1 MEYKMKYTYSN
12 DIEANELEFLK
23 ERFELVRE
31 RVESI
36 PGRCEV
42 EDKFYPYFNQV
53 ALYLKMVNDVVMS
66 TIDGS
71 YYNYSVNK
79 KMQINRELFVDIRG
93 KNYEISFLNP
103 EYAVNRLGND
113 FGQIL
118 SAVYAELR
126 ACVAYAFEQKL
137 EQVLIREELFLEI
150 YGIFTDSKF
159 EEEKEPN
166 YNFVKDSFCNFA
178 YDYLDCMVKDSIE
191 CAFVRTD
198 SIYKS
203 IVMEADLTDFGYL
216 YDYGEYISDIEK
228 NMSIFMASLPE
239 EDIQKMADTYT
250 EGFRKGFIATGKDI
264 SIKKTA
270 EVRYFVG
277 FERVVRAA
285 VNNLRAMGL
294 EPIIRCSSPSFML
307 GRRVYK
313 IGIECSS
320 PNKQFDADHEHDK
333 VFYFDNRF
341 MERKLEAYRDA
352 FEAVKDAAKLY
363 AGPAVIESFGEDAF
377 TPKEKKENTRLDDD
391 TKRRLTEYN
400 QRAGQIT
407 NTYIKGE
414 ERSFTIIS
422 FPTPAIG
429 DDFEEIFKETI
440 KLNTLNY
447 ELYRDMQQIII
458 DELDKAEYVEIK
470 GMDGNKTD
478 LKVMLQDISD
488 PEKETKFENCVADV
502 NIPVGEVFT
511 SPKLEGTEGVLH
523 VKEVYLNG
531 IQFVNLT
538 LVFKDGIIDNISCS
552 NYEDE
557 EANKKFLDT
566 YLLFNH
572 KTLPIGEFAI
582 GTNTVAYEVTKR
594 YGLEAIMPILIAEK
608 TGPHFAV
615 GDTCYS
621 HEEEVKTYNPDGK
634 EIIAKENRYSK
645 LRDTNPKEA
654 YFNCHTDITI
664 PYDEL
669 GSLCAVKKDGT
680 KTDIIVQGRFVLDGL
695 DTLNKPL
702 QGDK

>member
-1 MEYKMKYTYSN
+1 MRYSYTFN
-12 DIEANELEFLK
+12 VDENELEFLN

-31 RVESI
+31 RIDTITEK
-36 PGRCEV
+36 CEV
-42 EDKFYPYFNQV
+42 ADKFYPFFNQV
-53 ALYLKMVNDVVMS
+53 ALYLKTVNEIVMS
-66 TIDGS
+66 TMDGS
-71 YYNYSVNK
+71 FYNLSVNR
-79 KMQINRELFVDIRG
+79 KMQINRELYVDLRG
-93 KNYEISFLNP
+93 KHYEVNFLNP
-103 EYAVNRLGND
+103 EYACNRLGEK
-113 FGQIL
+113 FGQLL
-118 SAVYAELR
+118 SALYAELR
-126 ACVAYAFEQKL
+126 ACVSYAFEQKL

-159 EEEKEPN
+159 EEEKEPE
-166 YNFVKDSFCNFA
+166 YSYVLDSYCNFA
-178 YDYLDCMVKDSIE
+178 YDYLDNMLKESVES
-191 CAFVRTD
+191 AFVRTD

-228 NMSIFMASLPE
+228 NMSMYMATLSE

-264 SIKKTA
+264 SIKKTC
-270 EVRYFVG
+270 EVRYFAG
-277 FERVVRAA
+277 FERVVRKA
-285 VNNLRAMGL
+285 VENFREMGL
-294 EPIIRCSSPSFML
+294 EPIIKGSSPSFML
-307 GRRVYK
+307 GRRVFK
-313 IGIECSS
+313 VGLDCSS

-352 FEAVKDAAKLY
+352 FEAVKDEVRLY

-377 TPKEKKENTRLDDD
+377 TPKEKKENTKLDDD
-391 TKRRLTEYN
+391 TKKRLTEYN
-400 QRAGQIT
+400 QRAGQIS

-429 DDFEEIFKETI
+429 DDFEDIFKETI
-440 KLNTLNY
+440 NLNTLNY

-458 DELDKAEYVEIK
+458 NELDKAEYVEIK

-478 LKVMLQDISD
+478 LKVMLCDISD
-488 PEKETKFENCVADV
+488 PEHETKFENCVADV

-511 SPKLEGTEGVLH
+511 SPKLEGTQGVLH

-552 NYEDE
+552 NYDDE

-621 HEEEVKTYNPDGK
+621 HEEDVKTYNPDGK
-634 EIIAKENRYSK
+634 EIVAKENRFSK

-669 GSLCAVKKDGT
+669 GSLSAVKSDGT
-680 KTDIIVQGRFVLDGL
+680 VTDIIRQGRFVLEGL
-695 DTLNKPL
+695 EELNKPL
-702 QGDK
+702 QGEK